1 MIFIVLRKKSLETK
15 NSDIIPSKKGSDHLT
30 FAVGGG
36 GGGSVGVERFGMVS
50 ANVYSQLINKVDIFS
65 VEERCVI

>member
-36 GGGSVGVERFGMVS
+36 GGGRWELKDLAWLVQMFIL
-50 ANVYSQLINKVDIFS
+50 N
-65 VEERCVI
+65 